1 MQTTSVI
8 PYLFLFTALPSSAF
22 DLKQAWQAA
31 QAHSA
36 DYAAA
41 QYARDAE
48 IEQQYQAR
56 SALLP
61 QIGLTGQYQKQPASL
76 STNTNSYGWALQVD
90 QVLYDPV
97 RQLRYKQGKLAA
109 HSADMK
115 LKQIQ
120 NELLLSTAQAYFD
133 VLLNKDKLASIRD
146 EKNAH
151 KQQLVQAKA
160 VFDRGA
166 ATVVDIY
173 EAKAGFDAALAKEI
187 VTKTDLILAE
197 NRLTDLTGLDASKVR
212 PIKMLQQSFA
222 SDIRQE
228 RNWQALAEQYNP
240 EWIRQNLELENAK
253 AASKAAKSG
262 RLPKLNFNAG
272 YQSRHNTQ
280 DYYGRETHYRS
291 KGGSFGIQL
300 NIPLYTGGQTSSQ
313 IREAVAREM
322 QNKEQMVAI
331 DRKIRLSVKQAYQN
345 VRSNYYRFMAQRRLL
360 DSEKSKLAATILG
373 KKVGVRSNLEEV
385 RARQAYS
392 EAEQQLAEAQYTYIL
407 SYVQLLQRAG
417 ILDNEI
423 QMKRVN
429 DALFW

>member
-1 MQTTSVI
+1 
-8 PYLFLFTALPSSAF
+8 
-22 DLKQAWQAA
+22 
-31 QAHSA
+31 
-36 DYAAA
+36 
-41 QYARDAE
+41 
-48 IEQQYQAR
+48 
-56 SALLP
+56 
-61 QIGLTGQYQKQPASL
+61 
-76 STNTNSYGWALQVD
+76 
-90 QVLYDPV
+90 
-97 RQLRYKQGKLAA
+97 
-109 HSADMK
+109 MK
-115 LKQIQ
+115 LKQIR

-133 VLLNKDKLASIRD
+133 VLLNKDKLVSIRD

-160 VFDRGA
+160 MFDRGA

-253 AASKAAKSG
+253 TALKAAKSG
-262 RLPKLNFNAG
+262 HLPKLNFNAG
-272 YQSRHNTQ
+272 YQNRHNTQ
-280 DYYGRETHYRS
+280 DYYGRETHYHS

-345 VRSNYYRFMAQRRLL
+345 VRSNYYRFMAQQRLL

>member
-41 QYARDAE
+41 KYARDAE

-115 LKQIQ
+115 LKQIR

-133 VLLNKDKLASIRD
+133 VLLNKDKLVFIRD

-160 VFDRGA
+160 MFDRGA

-197 NRLTDLTGLDASKVR
+197 NKLTDLTGLDASKVR
-212 PIKMLQQSFA
+212 PIKMRQQSFA

-253 AASKAAKSG
+253 AAFKASKSG
-262 RLPKLNFNAG
+262 RLHKLNFNAG
-272 YQSRHNTQ
+272 YQNRHNSQ
-280 DYYGRETHYRS
+280 DYYGR
-291 KGGSFGIQL
+291 
-300 NIPLYTGGQTSSQ
+300 
-313 IREAVAREM
+313 
-322 QNKEQMVAI
+322 
-331 DRKIRLSVKQAYQN
+331 
-345 VRSNYYRFMAQRRLL
+345 
-360 DSEKSKLAATILG
+360 
-373 KKVGVRSNLEEV
+373 
-385 RARQAYS
+385 
-392 EAEQQLAEAQYTYIL
+392 
-407 SYVQLLQRAG
+407 
-417 ILDNEI
+417 
-423 QMKRVN
+423 
-429 DALFW
+429 